1 MLTPGQRLRLLR
13 EQCGLTIRDVES
25 ASLRLATKHAND
37 DYGIPLSRLSDIE
50 TKGNVPSIFR
60 LYSLSVIYHRD
71 YRELLSWYGVDLNRV
86 ASDDV
91 MLPMPKSQLTETTA
105 AATVV
110 RVPTKLDPAF
120 DTRKTVNLGRFVQ
133 QWGLVP
139 LSYLANFAQTEYT
152 YAYVG
157 TNDFTMYP
165 ILPPGAFLQIDE
177 TKNRVVN
184 GVWQSEFQRPIY
196 FIEMRDG
203 YTCAW
208 CSLSKD
214 NLIIQPHPLSPT
226 PEVLIKRH
234 PQEAEVIGQVVGIA
248 MKLGEWQPCQV
259 EGKPPE
265 PRGPIVPN

>member
-1 MLTPGQRLRLLR
+1 LLTPGQRLRLLR

-25 ASLRLATKHAND
+25 ASTRLSTKHGND
-37 DYGIPLSRLSDIE
+37 DFAIPISRLSDIE

-71 YRELLSWYGVDLNRV
+71 YRELLSWYGVDLNRTAADLSMV
-86 ASDDV
+86 
-91 MLPMPKSQLTETTA
+91 PMPKSQRTEA
-105 AATVV
+105 VAPATVV
-110 RVPTKLDPAF
+110 RVPVKLDPAF
-120 DTRKTVNLGRFVQ
+120 DPRRTVNLGRFVQ

-139 LSYLANFAQTEYT
+139 LSYLANFAQTEFT

-157 TNDFTMYP
+157 SNDFTMYP
-165 ILPPGAFLQIDE
+165 ILPPGSFLQIDE
-177 TKNRVVN
+177 RKHEVVN
-184 GVWQSEFQRPIY
+184 GVWQSEYQRPIY

-208 CSLSKD
+208 CTLSRE

-248 MKLGEWQPCQV
+248 MKLGEWQPCAV
-259 EGKPPE
+259 DGKPQELKVPV
-265 PRGPIVPN
+265 VPN

>member
-25 ASLRLATKHAND
+25 ASARLAAKHGND
-37 DYGIPLSRLSDIE
+37 DFAIPLSRMSDIE

-71 YRELLSWYGVDLNRV
+71 YRELLSWYGVDLNRTAADLSIVPVQRSQVTEAV
-86 ASDDV
+86 AS
-91 MLPMPKSQLTETTA
+91 
-105 AATVV
+105 ATVV

-120 DTRKTVNLGRFVQ
+120 DPRRTVNLGRFVQ

-157 TNDFTMYP
+157 SDDFTMYP
-165 ILPPGAFLQIDE
+165 ILPPGSFLQIDE
-177 TKNRVVN
+177 SKNQVVN
-184 GVWQSEFQRPIY
+184 GVWRSEYQRPIY

-208 CSLSKD
+208 CTLSRD
-214 NLIIQPHPLSPT
+214 SLIIQPHPLSPT

-248 MKLGEWQPCQV
+248 MKLGEWQPCSPDS
-259 EGKPPE
+259 KPPE
-265 PRGPIVPN
+265 MKVPIAPN

>member
-1 MLTPGQRLRLLR
+1 VLTPGQRLRLLR

-25 ASLRLATKHAND
+25 SSSRLATKHAND

-71 YRELLSWYGVDLNRV
+71 YRELLSWYGVDLNRA
-86 ASDDV
+86 ASDDAI
-91 MLPMPKSQLTETTA
+91 MPMPKSQLTETTA
-105 AATVV
+105 SATMV
-110 RVPTKLDPAF
+110 RVPTKMDPAF
-120 DTRKTVNLGRFVQ
+120 DPRRTVNLGRFVQ

-177 TKNRVVN
+177 TKNHVVN
-184 GVWQSEFQRPIY
+184 GVWQSEFHRPIY
-196 FIEMRDG
+196 FIEMRDS

-208 CSLSKD
+208 CSISKD

-248 MKLGEWQPCQV
+248 MKLGEWQPCQS
-259 EGKPPE
+259 EGRPPE

>member
-25 ASLRLATKHAND
+25 ASARIAGKHGND
-37 DYGIPLSRLSDIE
+37 DFAVPLSRLSDIE
-50 TKGNVPSIFR
+50 TKGNVPSIYR
-60 LYSLSVIYHRD
+60 LYSLAVIYHRD
-71 YRELLSWYGVDLNRV
+71 YRELLSWYGVDLNST
-86 ASDDV
+86 AADLSL
-91 MLPMPKSQLTETTA
+91 MATPKSQRTEAVA

-120 DTRKTVNLGRFVQ
+120 DPRKTVNLGRFVQ

-139 LSYLANFAQTEYT
+139 LSYLANFAETDYT

-157 TNDFTMYP
+157 STDFTMYP
-165 ILPPGAFLQIDE
+165 ILPPGSFLQIDE
-177 TKNRVVN
+177 SKNQVVN
-184 GVWQSEFQRPIY
+184 GVWQSEYQRPIY

-208 CSLSKD
+208 CTLSRD
-214 NLIIQPHPLSPT
+214 SLIIQPHPLSPT

-248 MKLGEWQPCQV
+248 MKLGEWQPCSA
-259 EGKPPE
+259 EGRQPE
-265 PRGPIVPN
+265 LKVPVVPN

>member
-1 MLTPGQRLRLLR
+1 LRLLR

-37 DYGIPLSRLSDIE
+37 DYAIPLSRLSDIE

-71 YRELLSWYGVDLNRV
+71 YRELLSWYGVDLNRA

-91 MLPMPKSQLTETTA
+91 LTPMPKSQLTETTA

-110 RVPTKLDPAF
+110 RVPTKMDPAF
-120 DTRKTVNLGRFVQ
+120 DPRKTVNLGRFVQ

-177 TKNRVVN
+177 TKNHVVN

-259 EGKPPE
+259 EGRTQE
-265 PRGPIVPN
+265 SRGPIVPN

>member
-1 MLTPGQRLRLLR
+1 LLTPGQRLRLLR

-25 ASLRLATKHAND
+25 ASARLAAKHGSD
-37 DYGIPLSRLSDIE
+37 DYAIPLSRLSDIE
-50 TKGNVPSIFR
+50 TKGNLPSIFR
-60 LYSLSVIYHRD
+60 FYTLSVIYHRD
-71 YRELLSWYGVDLNRV
+71 YRELLSWYGVDLNRI
-86 ASDDV
+86 AADLSV
-91 MLPMPKSQLTETTA
+91 MQMQKSQVTEA
-105 AATVV
+105 VSSATVV

-120 DTRKTVNLGRFVQ
+120 DPRRTVNLGRFVQ

-139 LSYLANFAQTEYT
+139 LSYLANFAQTDYT

-157 TNDFTMYP
+157 RDDFTMYP

-177 TKNRVVN
+177 SKNQVVTRV
-184 GVWQSEFQRPIY
+184 WRSEYERPIY

-208 CSLSKD
+208 CSLSREG
-214 NLIIQPHPLSPT
+214 LVIQPHPLSPT

-248 MKLGEWQPCQV
+248 MRLGEWEPCPA
-259 EGKPPE
+259 EDRPPDTKE
-265 PRGPIVPN
+265 PAISN